1 MNRMLFSQFEIALGL
16 YYHEL
21 LIDFYVTRT
30 VLQKTKTN
38 KQKLYHISLLDDS
51 YDNIY
56 EMQNDMLVAE
66 NYRTILS

>member
-38 KQKLYHISLLDDS
+38 KQTNKNFITFHS
-51 YDNIY
+51 
-56 EMQNDMLVAE
+56 
-66 NYRTILS
+66 